1 MNGKI
6 KLASL
11 SVSIVA
17 VLGTVSVQ
25 AATVTLPLGSIH
37 TGDDILNYFNGGT
50 DSTGE
55 GPGQNLGF
63 GFSTNATAQ
72 KAGTS
77 AATGDGRFENNPSG
91 QTEILAF
98 GFSNSTASYVNY
110 DAGFTSLSFN
120 YAYSNNNP
128 GGTDVTAYLYSG
140 TNGSGTLL
148 DALTLT
154 PAGTAVSCKTA
165 GDSYCSWSAASTGA
179 ANFGTA
185 ESVLFA
191 TSPTATTTGTPV
203 NLAEFD
209 GLAVTPVPL
218 PGSLGLAVAGLF
230 GLTGFA
236 RRRMV

>member
-1 MNGKI
+1 MNGKM

-11 SVSIVA
+11 TVSIAA
-17 VLGTVSVQ
+17 VLGTVSTH
-25 AATVTLPLGSIH
+25 AATITLPLGTIH
-37 TGDDILNYFNGGT
+37 TGDDILNYFDGGT

-63 GFSTNATAQ
+63 GFSANATAQ

-98 GFSNSTASYVNY
+98 SFSNATASYVNY
-110 DAGFTSLSFN
+110 AAGFSSLSFN
-120 YAYSNNNP
+120 YSYSNNNP

-140 TNGSGTLL
+140 MNGSGTLL
-148 DALTLT
+148 EALTLT
-154 PAGTAVSCKTA
+154 PAGTAVGCKTA

-179 ANFGTA
+179 ASFGTA

-191 TSPTATTTGTPV
+191 TSPTATTTATPV
-203 NLAEFD
+203 NLTEID
-209 GLAVTPVPL
+209 GLTVTPVPL
-218 PGSLGLAVAGLF
+218 PASLGLALGGLF
-230 GLTGFA
+230 GLAGFA
-236 RRRMV
+236 RRRRV